1 MIRSSRSYLYLV
13 AALFLALLL
22 AGCDQQSPEPFSVE
36 VRVETQQG
44 EPVEGASVGVRPC
57 YGSGSEAA
65 CGGNALFQGTLASQ
79 STKPV
84 ELVAWARSRSP
95 RPSSSS

>member
-1 MIRSSRSYLYLV
+1 MIRSRSYLYLV